1 MGAIFD
7 VPVARV
13 RDVSELPGERLALV
27 AREGESL
34 PTLEREDPAADL
46 TLVVGAERQGLPAD
60 VIAACDRVAHIP
72 IHSESLNAAMAA
84 TIAMYDL
91 TTRVL
96 D

>member
-1 MGAIFD
+1 MGAIFA

-13 RDVSELPGERLALV
+13 LDVSEMPGERLALV

-34 PTLEREDPAADL
+34 PALTRSDPSVDL
-46 TLVVGAERQGLPAD
+46 TLVVGAERQGLPHE
-60 VIAACDRVAHIP
+60 VVAACDRVAHIP

-84 TIAMYDL
+84 TVAMYDL